1 METYST
7 NNNSSVVSDYDV
19 FGQSIMV
26 RGSEALK
33 MLGLSRHNL
42 ERCVEYGYIRK
53 IASNDVFLYD
63 ETDIQKFMNTKT
75 YREMLNGIVDKRNTL
90 NDLTGKEW
98 IPETKSYMFGCLSSS
113 CSNRKT
119 TSSAILFS
127 RYRKSCEVF
136 H

>member
-42 ERCVEYGYIRK
+42 ERCVEYGYIRG
-53 IASNDVFLYD
+53 VL
-63 ETDIQKFMNTKT
+63 
-75 YREMLNGIVDKRNTL
+75 
-90 NDLTGKEW
+90 
-98 IPETKSYMFGCLSSS
+98 
-113 CSNRKT
+113 
-119 TSSAILFS
+119 
-127 RYRKSCEVF
+127 
-136 H
+136 